1 MPEENGRYRK
11 VMHVLAKAM
20 QRPYLA
26 NTVSGFRFG
35 KPGTY
40 LIQEVKP
47 QTGTDQCFQSWL
59 SPEQFRNTC
68 VAHLGVAR
76 AVGVRRVESH
86 GRRSHR
92 ATSYRYEP
100 VDPTPQELIN
110 EDTMDNLPVDFDFAM

>member
-76 AVGVRRVESH
+76 ALGGEARGISWPSFSPCYVVQVRA
-86 GRRSHR
+86 G
-92 ATSYRYEP
+92 
-100 VDPTPQELIN
+100 
-110 EDTMDNLPVDFDFAM
+110 